1 MADGFD
7 FNPQQWSMVKNTAA
21 ALLFMAAGTNAYDAY
36 SAVNSSPWTAE
47 TVGGDEKKAASMRE
61 YCYHAVVITSIYA
74 LGGAMI
80 AQSWW
85 PIIGGGVAGVYMYW
99 LYARALKRGFDEG
112 SNWQSSR
119 SNI

>member
-1 MADGFD
+1 MDELHPENWKLIRD
-7 FNPQQWSMVKNTAA
+7 TTAA
-21 ALLFMAAGTNAYDAY
+21 ILFMAAGTNAYDAY

-47 TVGGDEKKAASMRE
+47 TVGGDEKKAHSMRE
-61 YCYHAVVITSIYA
+61 YCYHAVVITTVYS

-80 AQSWW
+80 AESWW
-85 PIIGGGVAGVYMYW
+85 PIIGGGIAGLYMYW
-99 LYARALKRGFDEG
+99 LYMRALKRGFDEG